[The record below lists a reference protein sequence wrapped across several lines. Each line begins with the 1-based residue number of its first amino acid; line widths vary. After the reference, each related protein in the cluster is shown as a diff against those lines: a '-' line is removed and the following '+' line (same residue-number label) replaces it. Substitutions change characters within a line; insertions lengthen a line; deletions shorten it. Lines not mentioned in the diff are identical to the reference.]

1 MDEAE
6 IAQARWFPH
15 DALPAEATDYTRRMV
30 APRVLGAVPGVTRQE
45 RLDAIA
51 DEIRDS
57 PARAASSR
65 ASRARRSCPGE
76 GNPDARIVLV
86 GEAPGAN
93 EDRLGRPFVGA
104 AGKFLDT
111 LLAEAGLRARG
122 VFITNVLKS
131 RPPGNR
137 DPRADEVAH
146 SWPWLEAQLAV
157 IEPELVVPLGRH
169 ALARFDPAAKIADVH
184 GRPHA
189 CGRARP
195 VPALPPGGGAARR
208 QAAQRAD
215 RGRAGAGRVAQR
227 RRLTRNVARLA
238 LPPAG
243 VAVRR

>member
-1 MDEAE
+1 
-6 IAQARWFPH
+6 
-15 DALPAEATDYTRRMV
+15 
-30 APRVLGAVPGVTRQE
+30 VTRQE

-51 DEIRDS
+51 AEICAHL
-57 PARAASSR
+57 PCGFEPCETCAAFV
-65 ASRARRSCPGE
+65 PGE

-111 LLAEAGLRARG
+111 LLAEAGLRRED

-157 IEPELVVPLGRH
+157 IEPELIVPLGRH
-169 ALARFDPAAKIADVH
+169 ALARFDPTAKIADVH
-184 GRPHA
+184 GRPHHA
-189 CGRARP
+189 NGRNLFPLYHPAAALHGGKLRSVLIEDARALGEWLSRATP
-195 VPALPPGGGAARR
+195 GTVP
-208 QAAQRAD
+208 
-215 RGRAGAGRVAQR
+215 
-227 RRLTRNVARLA
+227 
-238 LPPAG
+238 
-243 VAVRR
+243 

>member
-1 MDEAE
+1 
-6 IAQARWFPH
+6 
-15 DALPAEATDYTRRMV
+15 
-30 APRVLGAVPGVTRQE
+30 VTRQE

-51 DEIRDS
+51 DEIRDHL
-57 PARAASSR
+57 PCGFEPCETCATFV
-65 ASRARRSCPGE
+65 PGE

-86 GEAPGAN
+86 GEAPGAT

-104 AGKFLDT
+104 AGKFLET
-111 LLAEAGLRARG
+111 LLAEAGLRRED

-184 GRPHA
+184 GRPHHA
-189 CGRARP
+189 GGRDLFPLYHPAAALHGGKLRSALLDDAR
-195 VPALPPGGGAARR
+195 ALGAWLS
-208 QAAQRAD
+208 AAA
-215 RGRAGAGRVAQR
+215 
-227 RRLTRNVARLA
+227 
-238 LPPAG
+238 
-243 VAVRR
+243 